1 MGTLSTTKTIRLLY
15 SKEIPLFSLNELGS
29 IFGIENR
36 QTLYK
41 KVQRLEKNEIL
52 KKFIKGK
59 YLFLLKPTG
68 DFTIANFLY
77 QPSYVSMESALSFYS
92 IITGFPYQI
101 TSITIKKPKE
111 FTVDKKGYSYSRIS
125 ASLFWGWEK
134 KEDFLIATPEKALLD
149 YAYFAQRGLRSLDW
163 EEIDT
168 TGLNMDLLLSWAKKF
183 KINMSFRQK
192 I

>member
-1 MGTLSTTKTIRLLY
+1 MGTSSIIKLLN

-52 KKFIKGK
+52 KKLIKGK
-59 YLFLLKPTG
+59 YLFLLKEVG

-77 QPSYVSMESALSFYS
+77 QPSYISMESALSFYS
-92 IITGFPYQI
+92 IITGFPHQV

-111 FTVDKKGYSYSRIS
+111 FAVDGKDYSYSRIS
-125 ASLFWGWEK
+125 TKLFWGWER

-163 EEIDT
+163 GEVDT
-168 TGLNMDLLLSWAKKF
+168 TGLDKDLLLSWAKKF
-183 KINMSFRQK
+183 NIKIK